1 MLPLLSHKQTLE
13 PIYLE
18 YLDALEQSEFEGEID
33 KRYSARLIQATDNS
47 VYQFLPQAVIYP
59 LHQQDVELVL
69 SLAAQPQYKQVT
81 FSARGGGT
89 GTNGQ
94 SLTHGLILDLSRH
107 LNQVLEINAE
117 EGWARVQAGVVKDA
131 LNDALRPHGFFF
143 SPDLSTSNRATVGEY
158 RCIWCRFISLR

>member
-13 PIYLE
+13 PVYLA
-18 YLDALEQSEFEGEID
+18 YLDALEQSDFNGEID

-59 LHQQDVELVL
+59 ASQKDVELVL
-69 SLAAQPQYKQVT
+69 RLAAKPEFKAVT

-94 SLTHGLILDLSRH
+94 SLTHGLILVVSRH
-107 LNQVLEINAE
+107 MNEVIEVNAQ
-117 EGWARVQAGVVKDA
+117 EGLV
-131 LNDALRPHGFFF
+131 
-143 SPDLSTSNRATVGEY
+143 
-158 RCIWCRFISLR
+158 